1 MLSFTDE
8 DLTAVRIVNM
18 KLLNYTQL
26 SHTTF
31 VFVDYMFLII
41 LGLRLFKSS
50 LYIKRG
56 CTSVHPLPFDSKK
69 CYFWLWL
76 WLFHPPPISIVLYLP
91 CKNRKFPKGEND
103 LT

>member
-56 CTSVHPLPFDSKK
+56 CTSVHYPMTPKMVVFAFAFPSPSYLK
-69 CYFWLWL
+69 CVIFAL
-76 WLFHPPPISIVLYLP
+76 
-91 CKNRKFPKGEND
+91 
-103 LT
+103 